1 MWVNVYAK
9 KAFGGPDQVLE
20 YLGRFTHK
28 ICISNHRIL
37 KMTKTHVTFR
47 YTDRKKNQV
56 KCKTICGVKFLKLFA
71 EHILPKRFVKI
82 RHIGF
87 LPPRFKA
94 RNLKSIRKHL
104 KVCPPEV
111 IEYKNTREFI
121 TATTGIDPHLCPK
134 CHKVEMVISPPIRL
148 RFLHFDVTY
157 GHRLCKSRDQSV
169 FKIRGSPYPDPD
181 VKYIQDLF
189 QHIEK

>member
-1 MWVNVYAK
+1 
-9 KAFGGPDQVLE
+9 
-20 YLGRFTHK
+20 
-28 ICISNHRIL
+28 
-37 KMTKTHVTFR
+37 MTKTHVTFR

-71 EHILPKRFVKI
+71 EHILPKRFIKI

-87 LPPRFKA
+87 LAPRFKA

-134 CHKVEMVISPPIRL
+134 CHKGEMVISPHTPACGS
-148 RFLHFDVTY
+148 FLSMSLMDIDSARTEI
-157 GHRLCKSRDQSV
+157 SQSSEL
-169 FKIRGSPYPDPD
+169 RGSPYPDPD
-181 VKYIQDLF
+181 VKIYIRPIPAYRKVELR
-189 QHIEK
+189 